1 MMDLLNAVLTDS
13 TKTLFIITIIILVL
27 EMVSGVLK
35 AVKSKSLDS
44 TKFREGLLSKSGYF
58 VQVGLV
64 ILVSMMVN
72 MPYLLYADL
81 IWISCSEGVS
91 VLENLDAMGVPFPN
105 FIREVLEKTKTTTE
119 DTVNKQ

>member
-1 MMDLLNAVLTDS
+1 
-13 TKTLFIITIIILVL
+13 
-27 EMVSGVLK
+27 
-35 AVKSKSLDS
+35 
-44 TKFREGLLSKSGYF
+44 

-91 VLENLDAMGVPFPN
+91 VLENLDAMGVPFPT